1 MAPSDPEI
9 KVLPDPAAI
18 AAEAAERI
26 VHAADEAIALSG
38 RFRIGLSGGSTPK
51 ALFQLLASDAY
62 RDRIDW
68 SNVEVFFAD
77 ERCVPPDHAE
87 SNYRMARET
96 LLSKVKIP
104 GDNVYRMRGEVDPP
118 NEAAKEYGQMLKE
131 KFGGPSIEEGGGLDV
146 TLLGMGEDGHTA
158 SLFPGTAAVNET
170 KHRCVANYAE
180 KSTTG
185 KSWRLT
191 LTARFINRSRAVLIL
206 VAGAS
211 KAKTLAEV
219 LEGPRNPQRLPIQLI
234 APTEGKLSWLVDA
247 AAAGMAEA
255 EGPPG

>member
-104 GDNVYRMRGEVDPP
+104 GDNVYRMRGEVDPR
-118 NEAAKEYGQMLKE
+118 LDVR
-131 KFGGPSIEEGGGLDV
+131 GGLAA
-146 TLLGMGEDGHTA
+146 LGPARGKYHLFAAPIAGKHGE
-158 SLFPGTAAVNET
+158 LAVFLQ
-170 KHRCVANYAE
+170 C
-180 KSTTG
+180 
-185 KSWRLT
+185 
-191 LTARFINRSRAVLIL
+191 SR
-206 VAGAS
+206 
-211 KAKTLAEV
+211 
-219 LEGPRNPQRLPIQLI
+219 
-234 APTEGKLSWLVDA
+234 
-247 AAAGMAEA
+247 
-255 EGPPG
+255 